1 MEGHHRFPAVCRWE
15 PQGTPVVPLVW
26 DWMDKRVG
34 TLVESVRGLDTAV
47 VAEGYMV
54 VVMVDCWGFL
64 TIPP

>member
-1 MEGHHRFPAVCRWE
+1 MEGHHRFLVARRWE
-15 PQGTPVVPLVW
+15 AQETLVIPLVW